1 VAGQYHGLLI
11 AMVIGNGLL
20 ALSVVP
26 HYAALALGRSRALV
40 FVNLG
45 AGILSLAV
53 AYVLIRSVGL
63 MGAGFA
69 KIIAGAVFL
78 SVFGIVRRALK
89 DGGST
94 VRSPNRSAAAAGTLD
109 LAQ

>member
-1 VAGQYHGLLI
+1 
-11 AMVIGNGLL
+11 
-20 ALSVVP
+20 
-26 HYAALALGRSRALV
+26 V

-45 AGILSLAV
+45 AGVLSLAV
-53 AYVLIRSVGL
+53 AYILIRSVGL